1 MQSLK
6 TLGTTFLS
14 LIALLVMIYV
24 GSAGVT
30 SIISRNNDSYEI
42 SEDTQWEI
50 GRAEFMKGC
59 DPDNTGSSYCGC
71 TFTYLKNR
79 HTIAEI
85 NRMGLDFVDNNIIP
99 QSLRNAAEFCTK
111 DIQTT

>member
-59 DPDNTGSSYCGC
+59 EPAKTGEAYCNC
-71 TFTYLKNR
+71 TFNYLKSQL
-79 HTIAEI
+79 TIKEMEQA
-85 NRMGLDFVDNNIIP
+85 GLDIDKGIIDDVFYEAVDFCESI
-99 QSLRNAAEFCTK
+99 QSA
-111 DIQTT
+111 